1 MIWRLLRRS
10 LLWHV
15 VGILLGGVGLALGYF
30 TAALLGGTTGTELI
44 AAFTYMG
51 VYGLIAFTAFTPVA
65 VVPLAAWSYGTA
77 RLPSLEPQSRFRRLL
92 VLSAVAALLTLPV
105 TVGTI
110 LVLGMDSGRVPGSPL
125 MRVTGMVVREWR
137 MLFTF
142 FPASFGWFVGP
153 RMLVP
158 SLRGRFEVDPE

>member
-1 MIWRLLRRS
+1 MIWRLLRRV
-10 LLWHV
+10 LLWHA
-15 VGILLGGVGLALGYF
+15 VGIFLGGLGLALGYF
-30 TAALLGGTTGTELI
+30 TAALLGGTTGSELI

-51 VYGLIAFTAFTPVA
+51 VYALIAFTAFTPVA
-65 VVPLAAWSYGTA
+65 VVLLAAWSYGTA
-77 RLPSLEPQSRFRRLL
+77 RLPSLEPPALFRRLL

-105 TVGTI
+105 AVGTI
-110 LVLGMDSGRVPGSPL
+110 LVLGMDSGRDPGSPL

-142 FPASFGWFVGP
+142 FPAAFGWFVVP

-158 SLRGRFEVDPE
+158 SLRGRFGVEEG